1 MRSAPELRI
10 VRSRPPRTFHVERD
24 ALLAA
29 GYRELAPKRV
39 SLGKLVTT
47 LVRQA
52 AQQLDHGTTAVLA
65 AVSRPEE
72 AAASACSGQ
81 LLDFRRVAVCT
92 QHVGPLL
99 DLAFEDAGDA
109 VLACVGEPAAFARLA
124 HEPLTR
130 SLTAHNQRY
139 ELEIAELVAGWD
151 DGRALGAKA
160 PIRRLVAEEK
170 PGKAFV
176 LALEEPT
183 LKQSA
188 KKWQQVLKSGE
199 AGAYPGDVVEGW
211 AAAATVLRK
220 DAGSGTTRTF
230 RAASLDLCFAS
241 ALVDLRQIAQLFD
254 FAEAWFETASGM
266 SVGAVRAVSLNIP
279 SAAITG
285 YARRELI
292 TRYPKLSLARFDG
305 SPFALGWHPVRSLLD
320 ALARRELPLL
330 YVNTADFPVV
340 TLVGCWP

>member
-1 MRSAPELRI
+1 MRTAPELRI
-10 VRSRPPRTFHVERD
+10 VRSRPLRTFHVDRD

-29 GYRELAPKRV
+29 GYRDLAPKRV
-39 SLGKLVTT
+39 SLGKLVAT
-47 LVRQA
+47 LARQA
-52 AQQLDHGTTAVLA
+52 AQQLDHGGMAVLA
-65 AVSRPEE
+65 AVARPEE
-72 AAASACSGQ
+72 AAPAYSGQ
-81 LLDFRRVAVCT
+81 LLDFRRVAVCA

-99 DLAFEDAGDA
+99 DLAFEDTGDA

-130 SLTAHNQRY
+130 SLTAHNRRY
-139 ELEIAELVAGWD
+139 EVEIAELVAGWD
-151 DGRALGAKA
+151 DGRALGARA

-170 PGKAFV
+170 PGKTFV

-211 AAAATVLRK
+211 AASATVLRK
-220 DAGSGTTRTF
+220 EAGSGAARTF
-230 RAASLDLCFAS
+230 RAASVDLCFAS
-241 ALVDLRQIAQLFD
+241 AWVDLRQIAQLFD

-266 SVGAVRAVSLNIP
+266 SLGAARAVSLNIP

-292 TRYPKLSLARFDG
+292 ARHPKLSLARFDA

-340 TLVGCWP
+340 NLVGCWS